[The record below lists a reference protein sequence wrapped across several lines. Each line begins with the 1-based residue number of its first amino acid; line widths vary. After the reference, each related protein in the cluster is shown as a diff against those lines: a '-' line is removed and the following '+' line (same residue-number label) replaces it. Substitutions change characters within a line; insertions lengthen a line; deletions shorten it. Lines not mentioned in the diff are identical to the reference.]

1 MAELFDLDPLG
12 RFAGLADVYARSR
25 PTYPKE
31 MIDLLIS
38 RCGLGGNSLIV
49 DVGSGTGIS
58 SRLFASHDIPVVGI
72 EPNQE
77 MRSAAE
83 AEPWEELFPPLQYRA
98 GQAEAT
104 DLPDQIANLVL
115 AAQAF
120 HWFKPELALAEFHRI
135 LKSDGWTAL
144 VWNERDEAD
153 PFTAAYGKVIRTT
166 PKAAGIEGPRRQAGD
181 RLLVSPL
188 FQHAQRLT
196 FRHEQTVDQEGL
208 VSRALSA
215 SYAPRD
221 PNDIRAFTQALQE
234 VFARFEKNWEVTI
247 AYETSL
253 FLAQK
258 RFHHQ

>member
-1 MAELFDLDPLG
+1 MAELFELDPLG

-38 RCGLGGNSLIV
+38 HCRLDGNSLIV
-49 DVGSGTGIS
+49 DVGCGTGIS
-58 SRLFASHDIPVVGI
+58 SRLFAARGIPVVGI

-77 MRSAAE
+77 MRRAAE
-83 AEPWEELFPPLQYRA
+83 ADSQEEMFPPPQYRP

-104 DLPDQIANLVL
+104 GLPDQVADLVL

-120 HWFKPELALAEFHRI
+120 HWFKPELALTEFQRI
-135 LKSDGWTAL
+135 LKPDGWAAL

-153 PFTAAYGKVIRTT
+153 PFTSAYGKVVRST

-181 RLLVSPL
+181 PLLVSPL
-188 FQHAQRLT
+188 FQQAQRLT
-196 FRHEQTVDQEGL
+196 FRHEQTVDQDGL
-208 VSRALSA
+208 VGRALSA

-221 PNDIRAFTQALQE
+221 PEGVRVFTQALQE
-234 VFARFEKNWEVTI
+234 VFARFQKNGHVSI
-247 AYETSL
+247 IYETSL

-258 RFHHQ
+258 RL